1 MAVPYLCQGEFIAQA
16 YLNLPQT
23 QRTFARACSLVLS
36 TSGDFGVPSNN
47 CWEADGWSNYWRGFG
62 MLLIG
67 WISSCFISSYPH
79 RLKICSISTGCT
91 INQSDKQITIWNL
104 AISFRSTN
112 IQHHNFKRPSKNWDF
127 PKQCCEKPTSW
138 SRSKIILIGPEIYTN
153 LLQRMVQ
160 LDVTGAWSR
169 KSEAPQ

>member
-1 MAVPYLCQGEFIAQA
+1 MSAGRIYRSSLPSYLA
-16 YLNLPQT
+16 QT

-79 RLKICSISTGCT
+79 RCYLLAELAAVFCSSYPHRLKITCSISTGCT
-91 INQSDKQITIWNL
+91 INRINKSPSEIWPSHSGDRKTSSTTIL
-104 AISFRSTN
+104 KDHPKTEISQTSVMRN
-112 IQHHNFKRPSKNWDF
+112 Q
-127 PKQCCEKPTSW
+127 PT
-138 SRSKIILIGPEIYTN
+138 
-153 LLQRMVQ
+153 V
-160 LDVTGAWSR
+160 
-169 KSEAPQ
+169 KSF